1 MSKKKKKQD
10 KLPDGLVA
18 IKPFKLPRFV
28 VVERQFLTPKAPPHD
43 SSVQAMFNFLL
54 PIARESIKLAEARPD
69 YYLTPGEIDP
79 SGHVTTDG
87 FVVHSGSRFFGD
99 DATSPA
105 RVQEIRTALKRCG
118 ALTVCEEGFKLETDL
133 TFDSPATAAS
143 VLLGREVNVSVWKD
157 HKGRTIE
164 ENQAAAASPLPPEA
178 T

>member
-1 MSKKKKKQD
+1 MAKKKKKQD
-10 KLPDGLVA
+10 ELPDGLVG
-18 IKPFKLPRFV
+18 IKPFKIPRFV
-28 VVERQFLTPKAPPHD
+28 VVERQLLTPDAPVHD
-43 SSVQAMFNFLL
+43 SSVRAMFKFLL
-54 PIARESIKLAEARPD
+54 PLARESLKLSYSRPD
-69 YYLTPGEIDP
+69 YYLTPGEINP
-79 SGHVTTDG
+79 SGHVTAEG

-118 ALTVCEEGFKLETDL
+118 ALTACEEGFKLETDL